1 MVICTNVIFHFGKS
15 GAHFSAVNL
24 HVFSRFPWFRKK
36 LNTTKKFQYT
46 IAVRSSRPTQLF
58 FFLLYSVVNKPN
70 KNVRIQLQNELT
82 DDNDD
87 DDTEAETEHTDEDRC
102 LTPSN
107 TYLEISFENQNQAQ
121 PKKQQQSP
129 QKILPS
135 QVYNSTP
142 NGKVRTITQV

>member
-1 MVICTNVIFHFGKS
+1 MVQKEVEHNKKISVYNSSQEFETH
-15 GAHFSAVNL
+15 SA
-24 HVFSRFPWFRKK
+24 
-36 LNTTKKFQYT
+36 
-46 IAVRSSRPTQLF
+46 IF
-58 FFLLYSVVNKPN
+58 FFFLYSVVNKPN

-129 QKILPS
+129 HKILPS

>member
-1 MVICTNVIFHFGKS
+1 MSKYLLHKNAKLYLQHNFLINQNVD
-15 GAHFSAVNL
+15 
-24 HVFSRFPWFRKK
+24 
-36 LNTTKKFQYT
+36 
-46 IAVRSSRPTQLF
+46 QLINVF
-58 FFLLYSVVNKPN
+58 FFFLYSVVNKPN